1 MYNTPIVRHGF
12 RQGAFRA
19 CIYITRRAHRNFM
32 PDYLF
37 WNLPDFDKSNIK
49 RRLRLNLMYQSI
61 RTDSLPHCHQQFPS
75 RHRAWV
81 RLTACKDIQNLP
93 NCQTIRE
100 IFCDY
105 SWVLLSPMFIFPF
118 LPSIFILSRY
128 ACSTGERVFT
138 WYLRYSRDCNDK
150 KNSKRHMSHGNL
162 RFFSSPH
169 LTPPTLIF

>member
-1 MYNTPIVRHGF
+1 MRHGF
-12 RQGAFRA
+12 RQGAVRA
-19 CIYITRRAHRNFM
+19 CIYITRRAYRCYAFRQC
-32 PDYLF
+32 YEIFLGF
-37 WNLPDFDKSNIK
+37 QGVKK
-49 RRLRLNLMYQSI
+49 QSAKYAFFLYVSGI
-61 RTDSLPHCHQQFPS
+61 RTGSLPHCHQQFPS
-75 RHRAWV
+75 RHRAWSSTNCV
-81 RLTACKDIQNLP
+81 QRYTKSPELP
-93 NCQTIRE
+93 KNSVD
-100 IFCDY
+100 FCDY

>member
-1 MYNTPIVRHGF
+1 MSPADKIQYGHRL
-12 RQGAFRA
+12 
-19 CIYITRRAHRNFM
+19 IYTFSGVDICFV
-32 PDYLF
+32 F
-37 WNLPDFDKSNIK
+37 WQVWNCPDFNPSKPK
-49 RRLRLNLMYQSI
+49 RRKRLSSHYVQGI
-61 RTDSLPHCHQQFPS
+61 WTGSLPHCLQLFPS
-75 RHRAWV
+75 RLAAWSSTNCV
-81 RLTACKDIQNLP
+81 QRYTKSPELP
-93 NCQTIRE
+93 KNSGD
-100 IFCDY
+100 FCDY

>member
-1 MYNTPIVRHGF
+1 MLEIFLGFLTVKSKARNTPFFYMFLASGQARCPIAISSFSPAIGRG
-12 RQGAFRA
+12 
-19 CIYITRRAHRNFM
+19 
-32 PDYLF
+32 
-37 WNLPDFDKSNIK
+37 
-49 RRLRLNLMYQSI
+49 
-61 RTDSLPHCHQQFPS
+61 
-75 RHRAWV
+75 V

-128 ACSTGERVFT
+128 ACSTGVRVFT

-150 KNSKRHMSHGNL
+150 KTPSVTCHMEIFD
-162 RFFSSPH
+162 FFFPTPHPSSFNF
-169 LTPPTLIF
+169 LIP

>member
-1 MYNTPIVRHGF
+1 MALTS
-12 RQGAFRA
+12 A
-19 CIYITRRAHRNFM
+19 
-32 PDYLF
+32 LF
-37 WNLPDFDKSNIK
+37 FDKCEIV
-49 RRLRLNLMYQSI
+49 QISI
-61 RTDSLPHCHQQFPS
+61 RQNQSVVNAFLSIMFKASGQARCPIAISSFPPALW
-75 RHRAWV
+75 RGV

-93 NCQTIRE
+93 NCQKIRE

-162 RFFSSPH
+162 LDFLFLSSYFY
-169 LTPPTLIF
+169 IYFNIY

>member
-49 RRLRLNLMYQSI
+49 RRLRLNIMYSGI
-61 RTDSLPHCHQQFPS
+61 RTGSLPHCHQQFPS
-75 RHRAWV
+75 RLRAWSSTNCV
-81 RLTACKDIQNLP
+81 QRYTKSPELP
-93 NCQTIRE
+93 NNSGDFLRLLL
-100 IFCDY
+100 
-105 SWVLLSPMFIFPF
+105 SLLSPMFIFPF

-162 RFFSSPH
+162 RFFLPHTSP
-169 LTPPTLIF
+169 LLL

>member
-1 MYNTPIVRHGF
+1 MYYTPIVRHGF

-49 RRLRLNLMYQSI
+49 RRLRLNLMYQGI
-61 RTDSLPHCHQQFPS
+61 RTGSLPHCLQLFPS
-75 RHRAWV
+75 RHRAWSSTNCV
-81 RLTACKDIQNLP
+81 QRYTKSPELP
-93 NCQTIRE
+93 KNSGD
-100 IFCDY
+100 FCDY

-138 WYLRYSRDCNDK
+138 WHLRYSRDCNDK
-150 KNSKRHMSHGNL
+150 KTPSVTCHMEIFD
-162 RFFSSPH
+162 FFLPHTSP
-169 LTPPTLIF
+169 LLL

>member
-1 MYNTPIVRHGF
+1 MNKNQSVVNAFLPIMFKASGQARCPI
-12 RQGAFRA
+12 A
-19 CIYITRRAHRNFM
+19 I
-32 PDYLF
+32 
-37 WNLPDFDKSNIK
+37 S
-49 RRLRLNLMYQSI
+49 S
-61 RTDSLPHCHQQFPS
+61 FPPAIG
-75 RHRAWV
+75 RGV

-128 ACSTGERVFT
+128 ACSTDERVFT

-150 KNSKRHMSHGNL
+150 KTPSVTCHMEI
-162 RFFSSPH
+162 FSIFCFWARISIYI
-169 LTPPTLIF
+169 LIYINKLINIIRYAGYYNGKWDVTCKYQCSL

>member
-1 MYNTPIVRHGF
+1 MYFDWIVEIFLGF
-12 RQGAFRA
+12 RQVK
-19 CIYITRRAHRNFM
+19 YKAHNTPFFYRFLASGQARC
-32 PDYLF
+32 PIAI
-37 WNLPDFDKSNIK
+37 S
-49 RRLRLNLMYQSI
+49 S
-61 RTDSLPHCHQQFPS
+61 FPPAIG
-75 RHRAWV
+75 RGV

-150 KNSKRHMSHGNL
+150 KTPSVTCHMEIFD
-162 RFFSSPH
+162 FFFPTPHPSSFNF
-169 LTPPTLIF
+169 LIP